1 MLLFLKYMVLMK
13 NMEDDPRP
21 LRGRGVDVCP
31 NGTSA
36 HAMNLSFCLTRV
48 VPTDLFEESSS
59 TD

>member
-13 NMEDDPRP
+13 NVEDDPRP

-36 HAMNLSFCLTRV
+36 HAMNLLIL
-48 VPTDLFEESSS
+48 LFNRGRSYGFI
-59 TD
+59 

>member
-1 MLLFLKYMVLMK
+1 MVLMK
-13 NMEDDPRP
+13 NVEDDPRP

-36 HAMNLSFCLTRV
+36 HAMNLSFCLTGV

>member
-13 NMEDDPRP
+13 NVEDDPRP

-31 NGTSA
+31 NDTSA
-36 HAMNLSFCLTRV
+36 HAMNLSFCLTGV
-48 VPTDLFEESSS
+48 VPTDLCEESSS

>member
-13 NMEDDPRP
+13 NVENDPRP

-31 NGTSA
+31 NDTSA
-36 HAMNLSFCLTRV
+36 HAMNLSSCLTGV
-48 VPTDLFEESSS
+48 VPADLFKESSR